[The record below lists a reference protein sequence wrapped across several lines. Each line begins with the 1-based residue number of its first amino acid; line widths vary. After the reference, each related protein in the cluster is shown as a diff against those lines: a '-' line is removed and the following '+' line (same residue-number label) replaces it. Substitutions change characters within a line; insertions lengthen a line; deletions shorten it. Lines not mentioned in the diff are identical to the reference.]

1 MYLPLHAAI
10 IASLFEWKTDCQK
23 DFQSLKTMTQL
34 FDELTRSLIHR
45 QVVKNRDVPDDFAMP
60 RSLLHTV
67 PSVIANQFY
76 KLIQMAYDGLK
87 NEEYIFTELQYI
99 LNTFTEVNK
108 AEPKT
113 TNASVGGQDD

>member
-10 IASLFEWKTDCQK
+10 IASLFDKTDCQK

-76 KLIQMAYDGLK
+76 KLIQMAYDS
-87 NEEYIFTELQYI
+87 NERHLRTY
-99 LNTFTEVNK
+99 
-108 AEPKT
+108 
-113 TNASVGGQDD
+113 TNWSTSIEKITHY